1 MLAPTGA
8 TLRSANALYKRLV
21 ANRHLNGLH
30 FCYVGPKVR
39 LVQLSDA
46 GHITSK
52 SCYPQ
57 EGRMVLLA
65 ADHPQ
70 LCSGSREYFGAGE
83 SEFFGGKTCPL
94 FVSSKKA
101 PRVSYSTSH
110 SETNPAISTAA
121 VTSLLANRFT
131 ELEFFSIWG
140 RHATPQDLLKAQ
152 LQGNHSIPADLC
164 TDAMNLF
171 EIVCHNKS
179 LPGDKHHRVGILAL
193 REERLTRRI
202 RNVCHLPTR
211 IMLADQLTKS
221 MVSPIYMRYCTTG
234 YWDTSLSG
242 ESKIRL
248 RLALR
253 RPSTYTEEDLINND
267 FPLSSGGMGEELQ
280 LEEFDALV
288 TLSSSHSSH
297 NDSP

>member
-1 MLAPTGA
+1 MCFLWLCRTRQDAIQDVVQLQKEMLAPTGA
-8 TLRSANALYKRLV
+8 TLRSAKALYKRLV

-70 LCSGSREYFGAGE
+70 LCSGSKEYFGAGE

-101 PRVSYSTSH
+101 PRVSSSTSH

-121 VTSLLANRFT
+121 VSSLLANRFT

-152 LQGNHSIPADLC
+152 LQGNHSVPADLC

-171 EIVCHNKS
+171 DIVCHNQS
-179 LPGDKHHRVGILAL
+179 LPGDKHH
-193 REERLTRRI
+193 
-202 RNVCHLPTR
+202 
-211 IMLADQLTKS
+211 
-221 MVSPIYMRYCTTG
+221 
-234 YWDTSLSG
+234 
-242 ESKIRL
+242 
-248 RLALR
+248 
-253 RPSTYTEEDLINND
+253 
-267 FPLSSGGMGEELQ
+267 
-280 LEEFDALV
+280 
-288 TLSSSHSSH
+288 
-297 NDSP
+297 